1 MSGLA
6 RETEYHA
13 RHFKHETDQPPR
25 HGSHQADAQTQSE
38 DDPDPMSTHQDL
50 ESSGRPERN
59 RRNGRVDTH
68 LSEWNHQAGR

>member
-25 HGSHQADAQTQSE
+25 HGSHSEYAQPQSE
-38 DDPDPMSTHQDL
+38 IDPDSMPTHQDL
-50 ESSGRPERN
+50 EGPGRPECH
-59 RRNGRVDTH
+59 RRNGRLDTD
-68 LSEWNHQAGR
+68 LSQRDHNGDR